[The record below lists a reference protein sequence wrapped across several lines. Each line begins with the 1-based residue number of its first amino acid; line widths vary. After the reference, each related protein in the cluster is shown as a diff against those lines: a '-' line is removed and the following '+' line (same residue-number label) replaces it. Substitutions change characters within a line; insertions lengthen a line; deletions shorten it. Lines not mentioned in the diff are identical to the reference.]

1 MTGSQAEWC
10 NDWFDENYY
19 KNSPSINPKGPNEGT
34 HRIVRGASWRG
45 LKDDSRVFYRE
56 VLPPIIPPMESI
68 MDCVLY

>member
-1 MTGSQAEWC
+1 MIGLTKIITKIVQALTL
-10 NDWFDENYY
+10 
-19 KNSPSINPKGPNEGT
+19 NSNEGT